1 MSTTKQPANTKAAT
15 PKSER
20 YFRRGLGL
28 KKQIQPVLDSEY
40 GNSLVPFIQEN
51 GYELKVGR
59 LHFRLAKS
67 FGFCYGVDRAVEY
80 AYESREKFPD
90 RRIFLVG
97 EIIHNPH
104 VNRRL
109 QAMDIEFLYPA
120 EGGVFDFSDVTPE
133 DVVII
138 PAFGVT
144 LRDFETLLTIGCI
157 LVDTTCGSVLNVW
170 KRVKSYSRDGFT
182 AIIHGKYKHEETR
195 ATSSQVKKY
204 ENGKHLIV
212 RDMEEAQS
220 VCAYIR
226 GEGDRKLFMEKF
238 EKCSSSGFDPDRDLT
253 HIGVANQT
261 TMLASE
267 SLAIAV
273 ALRESIS
280 ERWGNSAIEQRF
292 RSFDTICSATQ
303 DRQDAVEDMMLSPPD
318 IMIVVG
324 GYNSSNTNHLAHL
337 CAQHTKTY
345 HIEDAACININD
357 GSIQHKKIM
366 LDEILTDNFW
376 LPDGE
381 IALGLTAGAST
392 PDSKIGETVERVL
405 QSAGY
410 DTAKVYD

>member
-1 MSTTKQPANTKAAT
+1 
-15 PKSER
+15 
-20 YFRRGLGL
+20 
-28 KKQIQPVLDSEY
+28 
-40 GNSLVPFIQEN
+40 
-51 GYELKVGR
+51 
-59 LHFRLAKS
+59 
-67 FGFCYGVDRAVEY
+67 
-80 AYESREKFPD
+80 
-90 RRIFLVG
+90 
-97 EIIHNPH
+97 
-104 VNRRL
+104 
-109 QAMDIEFLYPA
+109 
-120 EGGVFDFSDVTPE
+120 
-133 DVVII
+133 
-138 PAFGVT
+138 
-144 LRDFETLLTIGCI
+144 
-157 LVDTTCGSVLNVW
+157 
-170 KRVKSYSRDGFT
+170 
-182 AIIHGKYKHEETR
+182 
-195 ATSSQVKKY
+195 
-204 ENGKHLIV
+204 
-212 RDMEEAQS
+212 
-220 VCAYIR
+220 
-226 GEGDRKLFMEKF
+226 
-238 EKCSSSGFDPDRDLT
+238 FDPDRDLT

-381 IALGLTAGAST
+381 IAIGLTAGAST

-410 DTAKVYD
+410 DTAQVYD